1 MAAACGHGCA
11 EPGGQSNVAGPEG
24 SLRDNFY
31 VLLTDLVDASAA
43 VAGTSARSAKIEQIA
58 ALLRHVPPGEVK
70 VAVAFLSGEILQGQI
85 GVGYAALGGLL
96 RVGAVSDDPGAPEAP
111 AAAPALT
118 LTDVNVAF
126 DAIGAIAG
134 PGSQV
139 ERRRLL
145 AEFFGRATE
154 REREFLVRLLT
165 GDLGQGAL
173 EGIMTDAV
181 AKAAGVPA
189 EEVRRAH
196 QLGGSLPEV
205 AQAALGDV
213 AQAAL
218 DGPGPGDAGP
228 GGDSGDVRPDG
239 DIRTAGPNDRLPYAG
254 PGDRLLYAGRSDR
267 LPHAGPDGD
276 SADDGTER
284 GDPAVRRALTA
295 LRSFTLRVGRPVR
308 PMLAAS
314 APDIAAALGRIS
326 PAAAE
331 WKIDGIR
338 IQVHRV
344 GGQVAVFTRTLEDIT
359 ARVPEIAEAALSLQ
373 VASVVLD
380 GEAVALAPDGRPRPF
395 QVTAART
402 ASQIDV
408 GRQRAE
414 TPLTP
419 FLFDLLH
426 LNGADLIDAPA
437 SERHRLLSQV
447 VPAAMLTPR
456 TVTDD
461 PAAAQA
467 FFADAVA
474 RGHEGLVLKSLDS
487 PYRAGRRGSEWI
499 KVKPR
504 HTLDLVILAAEW
516 GHGRRRGVLSNL
528 HLGARDPDTGGLV
541 MLGKTFKGL
550 TDEMLAWQTGRLLEL
565 ADPPLGGREH
575 EDRREAFGVVRV
587 RPELVVEIAFDG
599 VQASRR
605 YPGGL
610 ALRFARVIRFRPDK
624 SSAEADTIGAVREIW
639 AHGAADEE

>member
-1 MAAACGHGCA
+1 
-11 EPGGQSNVAGPEG
+11 
-24 SLRDNFY
+24 

-58 ALLRHVPPGEVK
+58 ALLRHVPPSEVK

-96 RVGAVSDDPGAPEAP
+96 RVGAGVRDDPGVPEAR

-118 LTDVNVAF
+118 LTDVDVAF
-126 DAIGAIAG
+126 EAIGAVAG
-134 PGSQV
+134 PGSQA

-154 REREFLVRLLT
+154 REREFLVRLLA

-181 AKAAGVPA
+181 ARAAGVPA

-205 AQAALGDV
+205 AQAALG
-213 AQAAL
+213 
-218 DGPGPGDAGP
+218 G
-228 GGDSGDVRPDG
+228 
-239 DIRTAGPNDRLPYAG
+239 
-254 PGDRLLYAGRSDR
+254 
-267 LPHAGPDGD
+267 AGPDGPGAEGPRPGSPEPGDD
-276 SADDGTER
+276 SADADA
-284 GDPAVRRALTA
+284 AVRRALTA

-344 GGQVAVFTRTLEDIT
+344 GDRVAVFTRTLEDIT
-359 ARVPEIAEAALSLQ
+359 ARVPEIAEAALSLR
-373 VASVVLD
+373 VSAAVLD

-402 ASQIDV
+402 ASQVDV

-414 TPLTP
+414 TPLSP

-437 SERHRLLSQV
+437 SERHQLLSQV
-447 VPAAMLTPR
+447 VPVAMLTPR
-456 TVTDD
+456 IVTDD
-461 PAAAQA
+461 PAVAQD

-474 RGHEGLVLKSLDS
+474 RGHEGVVLKSLDS

-550 TDEMLAWQTGRLLEL
+550 TDEMLAWQTTRLLEL
-565 ADPPLGGREH
+565 ADPPLRDGEH

-624 SSAEADTIGAVREIW
+624 NPAEADTIGAVREIW
-639 AHGAADEE
+639 AHAAADEG